1 MATLISDI
9 ITQVRRP
16 LNEPTARYWSDAEL
30 IEIANRGIKD
40 LWRRIND
47 LYMDYFVTVDAT
59 NVTLAANSSTLTGV
73 PSDVFR
79 IVSIE
84 PRVLGSSSSNPGLI
98 FKPRSYQD
106 PQMVQARAASAREPK
121 NNVIFYTVQNAGAPV
136 GAPTIRIAP
145 QVSSAVNLTLV
156 YNQVL
161 AAVVAG
167 SNNPIPGESDNAL
180 IAWIVAYALAKQR
193 DDGAPDPEW
202 LAIYGTEKTNLVQQ
216 LTPRQIQEPQ
226 VADSFLFGESWTEW
240 D

>member
-1 MATLISDI
+1 VATLISSI
-9 ITQVRRP
+9 ITQTRAQ
-16 LNEPTARYWSDAEL
+16 LLEPTARYWTDDQLLAY
-30 IEIANRGIKD
+30 INNGIKD

-47 LYMDYFVTVDAT
+47 LYMDYFVTVDIT
-59 NVTLAANSSTLTGV
+59 NVTLAANSSTLSGV
-73 PSDVFR
+73 PADVFR

-84 PRVLGSSSSNPGLI
+84 PRVLGESNPNKGVI
-98 FKPRSYQD
+98 FKPRAYQD
-106 PQMVQARAASAREPK
+106 PDMAAARAAGARAP
-121 NNVIFYTVQNAGAPV
+121 NNTIIFYTVQNAGGPV

-145 QVSSAVNLTLV
+145 QITSAMDLTLV

-161 AAVVAG
+161 AAVTAG

-180 IAWIVAYALAKQR
+180 IAWTVAYALSRQR

-216 LTPRQIQEPQ
+216 LTPRQIQEPS
-226 VADSFLFGESWTEW
+226 VADSFLMGDGFSDW